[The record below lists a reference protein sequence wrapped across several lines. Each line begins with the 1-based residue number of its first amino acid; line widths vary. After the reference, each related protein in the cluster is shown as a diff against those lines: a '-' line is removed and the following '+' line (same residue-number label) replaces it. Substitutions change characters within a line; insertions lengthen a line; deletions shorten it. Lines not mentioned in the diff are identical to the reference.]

1 MGCGC
6 IASQLKD
13 KYTIEDIISTKY
25 NSSQKE
31 IVSTY
36 PLSPYVKKVF
46 YLINKIRTNPSEFIK
61 FIEQAEK
68 YIKEINGRKIFEDN
82 DIKIALN
89 EGISMF
95 NDCKTY
101 LNSIQPMDELYFCD
115 EIVLEC
121 PTEENKINEKNFFKE
136 KILEKKDKCGIK
148 AYFRD
153 SIYIPEISVLL
164 MIIDDSIQNPRKK
177 RECLL
182 NPNYKYIGISASDYI
197 NINNNNENNIIIN
210 TKEDNN
216 DNIVDK
222 NKEENERNNGG
233 NIYNNN
239 EVIIK
244 EEKININIKNE
255 GKKKLFVLILL

>member
-31 IVSTY
+31 IISIH
-36 PLSPYVKKVF
+36 PLTSYAKKVF

-61 FIEQAEK
+61 VIEQAEK

-82 DIKIALN
+82 DIKLALN

-95 NDCKTY
+95 NDCKNY
-101 LNSIQPMDELYFCD
+101 LNSIQPMDELNFCD

-121 PTEENKINEKNFFKE
+121 PTEENKINQKNFFKE

-164 MIIDDSIQNPRKK
+164 MIVDDSVKNPRKK

-182 NPNYKYIGISASDYI
+182 NPNFKYIGISASDYI
-197 NINNNNENNIIIN
+197 NNNEKNIIIN

-216 DNIVDK
+216 ENIVEK
-222 NKEENERNNGG
+222 NNEGNKKNNGR

-239 EVIIK
+239 LVIIK

-255 GKKKLFVLILL
+255 SKRKAFCAYFTLK

>member
-1 MGCGC
+1 
-6 IASQLKD
+6 
-13 KYTIEDIISTKY
+13 
-25 NSSQKE
+25 
-31 IVSTY
+31 
-36 PLSPYVKKVF
+36 
-46 YLINKIRTNPSEFIK
+46 
-61 FIEQAEK
+61 
-68 YIKEINGRKIFEDN
+68 
-82 DIKIALN
+82 
-89 EGISMF
+89 
-95 NDCKTY
+95 
-101 LNSIQPMDELYFCD
+101 
-115 EIVLEC
+115 
-121 PTEENKINEKNFFKE
+121 
-136 KILEKKDKCGIK
+136 
-148 AYFRD
+148 
-153 SIYIPEISVLL
+153 
-164 MIIDDSIQNPRKK
+164 MIIDDSVQNPRKK

-255 GKKKLFVLILL
+255 GKKKAFCAYFTLK

>member
-61 FIEQAEK
+61 VIEQAEK

-136 KILEKKDKCGIK
+136 KILEKKINVALKHI
-148 AYFRD
+148 FE
-153 SIYIPEISVLL
+153 ILYIFP
-164 MIIDDSIQNPRKK
+164 K
-177 RECLL
+177 
-182 NPNYKYIGISASDYI
+182 
-197 NINNNNENNIIIN
+197 
-210 TKEDNN
+210 
-216 DNIVDK
+216 
-222 NKEENERNNGG
+222 
-233 NIYNNN
+233 
-239 EVIIK
+239 
-244 EEKININIKNE
+244 
-255 GKKKLFVLILL
+255 

>member
-61 FIEQAEK
+61 VIEQAEK

-164 MIIDDSIQNPRKK
+164 MIIDDSVQNPRKK
-177 RECLL
+177 REC
-182 NPNYKYIGISASDYI
+182 
-197 NINNNNENNIIIN
+197 
-210 TKEDNN
+210 

-255 GKKKLFVLILL
+255 GKKKAFCAYFTLK